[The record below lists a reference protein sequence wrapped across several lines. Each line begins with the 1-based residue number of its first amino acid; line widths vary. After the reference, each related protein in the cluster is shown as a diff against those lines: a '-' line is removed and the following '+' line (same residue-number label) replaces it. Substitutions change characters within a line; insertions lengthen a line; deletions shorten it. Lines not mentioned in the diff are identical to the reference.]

1 MDENE
6 FEGASIMTA
15 KKQTEKDRKAKDRDA
30 AVADT
35 ILKQIDNAG
44 NSATLQID
52 NAEIPFSNF
61 DKVLWPGD
69 ADHKPVSKRDY
80 VRYLYVVSE
89 YLLPHLKDRPITLL
103 RYPNGVDGKRF
114 FQKHWEHKLPEFV
127 ETVDL
132 FSEHNKAD
140 GEFLLCN
147 NLPTLLWLG
156 QLADLELH
164 TIHTRLS
171 AEPDGHELPRTFTG
185 SVENI
190 DKSLMNFPDFVVLD
204 LDPYMYSGKE
214 SKGEEPELHEAA
226 FKKVCEIALIL
237 KETLDQLKLNT
248 FVKTSGRTGLHIY
261 IPILRNIDYDIVRK
275 VAETIGRHLVNLRP
289 NEVTM
294 DWAVKKRTGKIF
306 FDYNMN
312 ARGKTLPSPYSP
324 RNSKQATV
332 SVPVDWSE
340 LSKIYP
346 TDFTIWTVPERLEK
360 KGDIWTDILD
370 EKNDLEKY
378 ASAQSASKGSETKK
392 RSK

>member
-1 MDENE
+1 M
-6 FEGASIMTA
+6 SA
-15 KKQTEKDRKAKDRDA
+15 KKQTAKTSKANDSRKEKPKVEATTGNVKELLD
-30 AVADT
+30 
-35 ILKQIDNAG
+35 QIDNAG
-44 NSATLQID
+44 NSATLQVES
-52 NAEIPFSNF
+52 AEIAFSNF

-69 ADHKPVSKRDY
+69 ADNKPVTKRDY
-80 VRYLYVVSE
+80 VRYLYQVSE
-89 YLLPHLKDRPITLL
+89 YVLPHLKDRPITLI

-127 ETVDL
+127 EVVDL
-132 FSEHNKAD
+132 FSEHNNAD

-164 TIHTRLS
+164 TVHTRIS
-171 AEPDGHELPRTFTG
+171 AEPDGHDLPRTFTG
-185 SVENI
+185 SLKNI

-226 FKKVCEIALIL
+226 FNKVCEVALLL
-237 KETLDQLKLNT
+237 KDTLDQLKLNT

-261 IPILRNIDYDIVRK
+261 IPIIRNIDYDTVRK
-275 VAETIGRHLVNLRP
+275 VAETVGRHLVNTRRD
-289 NEVTM
+289 EVTM

-346 TDFTIWTVPERLEK
+346 TDFTIWTVPSRLKK
-360 KGDIWTDILD
+360 KGDLWKNILD

-378 ASAQSASKGSETKK
+378 ASAH
-392 RSK
+392 